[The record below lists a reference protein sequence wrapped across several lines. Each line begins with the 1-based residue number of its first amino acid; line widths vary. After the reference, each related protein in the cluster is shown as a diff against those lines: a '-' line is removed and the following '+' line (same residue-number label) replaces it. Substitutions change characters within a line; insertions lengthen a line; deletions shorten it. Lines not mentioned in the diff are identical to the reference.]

1 MCLLI
6 NLISKNGRAK
16 TSQKGFGKKDL
27 FSSILIGALVMLN
40 TGHGKVDLFYL
51 LTFALV

>member
-1 MCLLI
+1 MGGQ
-6 NLISKNGRAK
+6 KQAK
-16 TSQKGFGKKDL
+16 KTGFGKKDF